1 MRTDLLP
8 LGPEALI
15 QFTNA
20 GLVKRALREL
30 AGGYRP
36 ALALDDAA
44 TLSARFDDGVEV
56 QWPQG
61 LSIAQSRCNCGANG
75 VCRHRLIAV
84 LAYREQVPADA
95 APATAALES
104 VSDAE
109 LAAALSPA
117 VLQEAERARAAG
129 LRVELRGRADGEPCD
144 TARLPSATVRYW
156 AGGALA
162 AARCDCLRGS
172 ACAHVALGLWAF
184 RAAQG
189 ARSVQLG
196 ALAAARALDRLP
208 FVAAVDTLLRLGV
221 THGSGALGQALSQA
235 RAASR
240 EAAWLALLVAEL
252 ESWSE
257 AYARRS
263 ARYDAA
269 DGVDLLAELALRL
282 AAGGQPGQAAA
293 VLGLG
298 QSGETLLDRLRLMTL
313 GARTRRDGA
322 QRQTELVLADL
333 DTGTRLVLR
342 HDWTPPEGSDAATEA
357 QQRARER
364 LAPGLGLEALAQGQL
379 LAQAAA
385 RRPDGSLRLARAR
398 SSQNS
403 VLPQTADWQL
413 LGPPVRFDAVAAL
426 RREASASPIAA
437 LQPRHAARRFVV
449 FTPAPGAVDIAYDPQ
464 TQTLLATVE
473 DANGDALGLQ
483 RTHQGH
489 LPWAL
494 DSLAAGLAGCQG
506 PLRHVAGL
514 LSWQDGQPWL
524 EPWALACDQVLVP
537 DFASQPTGA
546 LAHLPLGRPPP
557 ADPSAPAEALER
569 LRQHLGQALHTG
581 LAQVPARWAQEGEA
595 LAGQL
600 EQRGFSALAARL
612 RPLPGLTAGVA
623 RAEAWL
629 QLLAL
634 LQLHRD
640 AATQAAF
647 SDEAPLDA

>member
-1 MRTDLLP
+1 M
-8 LGPEALI
+8 I

-44 TLSARFDDGVEV
+44 TLSARFDDGIEV

-95 APATAALES
+95 APATPALDA

-109 LAAALSPA
+109 LAATLSPA

-196 ALAAARALDRLP
+196 APATARALDRLP
-208 FVAAVDTLLRLGV
+208 FLAAVDTLLRLGV

-252 ESWSE
+252 ESWAE

-342 HDWTPPEGSDAATEA
+342 HDWTPPEGSDAAAEA

-364 LAPGLGLEALAQGQL
+364 LAPG
-379 LAQAAA
+379 
-385 RRPDGSLRLARAR
+385 
-398 SSQNS
+398 
-403 VLPQTADWQL
+403 
-413 LGPPVRFDAVAAL
+413 
-426 RREASASPIAA
+426 
-437 LQPRHAARRFVV
+437 
-449 FTPAPGAVDIAYDPQ
+449 
-464 TQTLLATVE
+464 
-473 DANGDALGLQ
+473 
-483 RTHQGH
+483 
-489 LPWAL
+489 
-494 DSLAAGLAGCQG
+494 
-506 PLRHVAGL
+506 
-514 LSWQDGQPWL
+514 
-524 EPWALACDQVLVP
+524 
-537 DFASQPTGA
+537 
-546 LAHLPLGRPPP
+546 
-557 ADPSAPAEALER
+557 
-569 LRQHLGQALHTG
+569 
-581 LAQVPARWAQEGEA
+581 
-595 LAGQL
+595 
-600 EQRGFSALAARL
+600 
-612 RPLPGLTAGVA
+612 
-623 RAEAWL
+623 
-629 QLLAL
+629 
-634 LQLHRD
+634 
-640 AATQAAF
+640 
-647 SDEAPLDA
+647 